1 VSVRRLVMWDIDLT
15 LLHSGGIGGLAFAH
29 AFEAVTGRAP
39 EWLPRFGGR
48 TDLWLTAEVFARH
61 ELPDPDVP
69 TFFDLFAAAMAER
82 ADLLR
87 ERGRVLPGAR
97 EVLAGLSRYADVVQ
111 TPVTGNIVAN
121 AHLKLTAFDLAG
133 LLDLTVGGY
142 GDEHTDRAGMVAAS
156 RARAQQRYGELAEVI
171 VVGDTVHDVA
181 GALAVGA
188 TAIGVASGRTGADE
202 LRAAGAHVVLGSLAD
217 VRAVVALL
225 SGTSGT

>member
-1 VSVRRLVMWDIDLT
+1 VSGRRLVMWDIDWT
-15 LLHSGGIGGLAFAH
+15 LLHGGGVGGLAFAH

-39 EWLPRFGGR
+39 QWLPAFGGR
-48 TDLWLTAEVFARH
+48 TDLWLIAEMFARH
-61 ELPDPDVP
+61 ELPEPDIP
-69 TFFDLFAAAMAER
+69 AFFDRFADAMAER
-82 ADLLR
+82 AGLLR

-111 TPVTGNIVAN
+111 TPVTGNIAVN

-133 LLDLTVGGY
+133 PLDLTVGGY
-142 GDEHTDRAGMVAAS
+142 GDEHTDRAAMVAAS
-156 RARAQQRYGELAEVI
+156 RARAEQRYGELAEVV
-171 VVGDTVHDVA
+171 VVGDTVYDVA

-188 TAIGVASGRTGADE
+188 TAVGVASGRTGADE
-202 LRAAGAHVVLGSLAD
+202 LRAAGAHAVLGSLAD